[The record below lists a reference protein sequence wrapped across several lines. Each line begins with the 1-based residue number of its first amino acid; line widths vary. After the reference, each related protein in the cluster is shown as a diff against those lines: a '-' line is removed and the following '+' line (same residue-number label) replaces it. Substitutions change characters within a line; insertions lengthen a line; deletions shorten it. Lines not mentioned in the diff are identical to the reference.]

1 LILTLARGH
10 YCPKGNQ
17 QPVLGGAYQH
27 EPTGRGAARRVACTL
42 YIMEVLAIRSL
53 PKSRA
58 SRRSKSRGLA
68 LAAISAGFLMITLD
82 ATIVNV
88 ALGAIGSD
96 LGGAAS
102 TAQWIVD
109 GYTVAFASLLLLAGS
124 LADRIGVR
132 RGFVVGLAVFVVA
145 SAACALANSVAF
157 LIAARVAQGIGAAWL
172 MPCSLA
178 LIAHTYTEP
187 QARRRALAVWGAVS
201 GIGLASGPLVGGI
214 LVTSVGWR
222 AIFFANVPIGLIAGW
237 LLLRHAEET
246 PRQRRSFDLP
256 GQVLAMVSLAA
267 LTAGFINAGAHGWAT
282 ELTLTLVVGGS
293 VAAAAFVLLERT
305 VRSPLIDPGI
315 FRDATFTTAVAIGF
329 LFNFCLYGSIFCLA
343 LGLERLRGLDAL
355 ATGLALL
362 PMTAATAVMAL
373 LAGRLVP
380 RLGEW
385 PVLVAGLTCGAAGA
399 TLVALSAR
407 SGNVGL
413 LLVATVPIGFTAL
426 AMPAMTGLAMRRS
439 ARFGLGLSAG
449 VFNTSRQA
457 GGALGVAVLGALL
470 TAGSSVSLRPAFVLT
485 ACTYAVAVALAA
497 VARKRD
503 HAYID

>member
-1 LILTLARGH
+1 MTLAELIN
-10 YCPKGNQ
+10 P
-17 QPVLGGAYQH
+17 PVS
-27 EPTGRGAARRVACTL
+27 
-42 YIMEVLAIRSL
+42 MEVLAIRFL
-53 PKSRA
+53 SRLRM
-58 SRRSKSRGLA
+58 SRRSKNQGLA
-68 LAAISAGFLMITLD
+68 LVAISAGFLMITLD

-96 LGGAAS
+96 LGGAPS
-102 TAQWIVD
+102 VAQWVVD

-145 SAACALANSVAF
+145 SAACALASSVAF
-157 LIAARVAQGIGAAWL
+157 LIAARVAQGVGAAWL
-172 MPCSLA
+172 MACSLA
-178 LIAHTYTEP
+178 LIAHTFAEP

-214 LVTSVGWR
+214 LVASIGWR
-222 AIFFANVPIGLIAGW
+222 AIFFANVPIGLAAGG
-237 LLLRHAEET
+237 LLILHAEET
-246 PRQRRSFDLP
+246 PKRRRSFDLP
-256 GQVLAMVSLAA
+256 GQVLAMFGLAA
-267 LTAGFINAGAHGWAT
+267 LTAGFINAGAHGWAAGM
-282 ELTLTLVVGGS
+282 TLTLVLAGG
-293 VAAAAFVLLERT
+293 VASAAFVVLERT
-305 VRSPLIDPGI
+305 VRSPLIDPAI
-315 FRDATFTTAVAIGF
+315 FRDATFATAVAIGF
-329 LFNFCLYGSIFCLA
+329 VFNFCLYGSIFCLA
-343 LGLERLRGLDAL
+343 VGLERLHRLDAL
-355 ATGLALL
+355 TTGLALL

-385 PVLVAGLTCGAAGA
+385 RVLLVGLTCGAAGA
-399 TLVALSAR
+399 TLVALNAR

-426 AMPAMTGLAMRRS
+426 AMPAMTGLAMRR
-439 ARFGLGLSAG
+439 AAKFGLGLSAG

-485 ACTYAVAVALAA
+485 ACAYGAAVALAA
-497 VARKRD
+497 VARGRD
-503 HAYID
+503 HAYSID